1 MNFEYPLVLL
11 LLPLALVLGF
21 FGIRRNSRT
30 SSRIRLILMFA
41 SVSCLILAGA
51 NPYWSTMPQPVLSKE
66 TNVVIILDV
75 SQSMFC
81 REGGGTRLDQATK
94 WIKTLLPQFSG
105 SSIALI
111 YFAGDAQIGSPFTQD
126 PEAIRLFLN
135 STVPNMTGAVGTKA
149 EPLQAVL
156 AETLSTE
163 GNLEEGRRKQ
173 IGLLFS
179 DGEFT
184 DSAGKLEQ
192 WLNANPAF
200 TLFTFACGKA
210 RSAVPKFD
218 LSGPYPNAFSEAQ
231 PKPLQ
236 ALASAGGGRF
246 FNLADSSNDAFI
258 KRELTTGI
266 RELVTQGRAIPR
278 YQPLPFAATALFLLL
293 ACQVAPL
300 LSASRRNT
308 AIRFAALTL
317 ATGLVSL
324 GMNSAAEKQTAF
336 SQAVQSIKQKQF
348 QKAIDQLQKLKEAGA
363 TEEVDVALGNA
374 FFEQGSYDE
383 AIAHYRDALDRNP
396 HNQRARWNWEV
407 ALKRKSQPG
416 PQPPPP
422 PPSATPPE
430 LPRESQALLKYSD
443 QMEQEQ
449 MKAMNTQNPKS
460 PEFAW

>member
-1 MNFEYPLVLL
+1 MNFEYPQFLF
-11 LLPLALVLGF
+11 LLPLVLAL
-21 FGIRRNSRT
+21 GIYAFRITKQT
-30 SSRIRLILMFA
+30 SSRIRLFLMLG

-51 NPYWSTMPQPVLSKE
+51 NPYWSTMPLPVISKE

-81 REGGGTRLDQATK
+81 GEGGATRLDQATK

-126 PEAIRLFLN
+126 PGAVRLFLN
-135 STVPNMTGAVGTKA
+135 STAPNMTGMAGTKA

-179 DGEFT
+179 DGEFF

-200 TLFTFACGKA
+200 TLFTFACGRA
-210 RSAVPKFD
+210 RAAVPKFD

-231 PKPLQ
+231 TKPLQ

-246 FNLADSSNDAFI
+246 FNLAESSNDDKIA
-258 KRELTTGI
+258 KELTTGI
-266 RELVTQGRAIPR
+266 RELVSQGHAVPR
-278 YQPLPFAATALFLLL
+278 YQFLPFSVASLLL
-293 ACQVAPL
+293 ILGFQIVPL
-300 LSASRRNT
+300 IASLRRGA
-308 AIRFAALTL
+308 AIRFAALILT
-317 ATGLVSL
+317 TGLISL
-324 GMNSAAEKQTAF
+324 GMSGAAEKQATFAH
-336 SQAVQSIKQKQF
+336 ALEALKQKQF
-348 QKAIDQLQKLKEAGA
+348 QKAIDQLQKLKQEGA

-374 FFEQGSYDE
+374 YFEQGSYDQ
-383 AIAHYRDALDRNP
+383 AILHYRNALTTNP
-396 HNQRARWNWEV
+396 QNQRARWNWEV

-422 PPSATPPE
+422 PPSAKPPE

-443 QMEQEQ
+443 EMEQDQ
-449 MKAMNTQNPKS
+449 MKALNTQNAKP